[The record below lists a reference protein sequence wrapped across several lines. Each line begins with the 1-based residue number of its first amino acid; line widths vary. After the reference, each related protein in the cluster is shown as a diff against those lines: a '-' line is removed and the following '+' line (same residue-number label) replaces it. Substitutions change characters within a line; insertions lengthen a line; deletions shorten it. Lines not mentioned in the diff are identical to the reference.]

1 MKIKGSY
8 FPNED
13 WDFSDSG
20 KKLDVFVEM
29 LKSRGCKIGTDWHIR
44 SRKGN
49 LMSKLTRNGYWL
61 TMAAFNKK
69 CYYFCEHRVIYTW
82 LKGHIPY
89 GMQVNHK
96 DYNRGNNNI
105 DNLELLAPK
114 ENVAYSKCHSNPP
127 VGERSGRAK
136 FTDKQASTI
145 KFLCTQS
152 GWGVK
157 AINDFLGNPCTDSN
171 ISRIVNG
178 KRYPNAVTP
187 TDILEVYPTIVD
199 FTRNKKIG
207 IVEEIKNY
215 SMGLCGEVGELV
227 DLMKKMMYHDKDVQ
241 PVDVILEL
249 GDIMYY
255 LTAISMALGFDIDL
269 VAANNNAKLL
279 ARYPNGFDT
288 VKSNERIEDTA
299 SKLKES
305 YDNLMISLDDLVSI
319 MEESDEESKKI
330 DGNGDFR

>member
-13 WDFSDSG
+13 WDFSDSN

-29 LKSRGCKIGTDWHIR
+29 LKARGCVIGKDWHIR
-44 SRKGN
+44 SRRGN
-49 LMSKLTRNGYWL
+49 LMSKLMRNGYWL
-61 TMAAFNKK
+61 TMASFNKK
-69 CYYFCEHRVIYTW
+69 CYYFCEHRVIFTW
-82 LKGHIPY
+82 LKGHIPN

-105 DNLELLAPK
+105 ENLELMTPK
-114 ENVAYSKCHSNPP
+114 ENVEYSACHQNPP
-127 VGERSGRAK
+127 IGERSSKAK
-136 FTDKQASTI
+136 FTNKQSATI
-145 KFLCTQS
+145 KFLCQQS
-152 GWGVK
+152 GWGID
-157 AINDFLGNPCTDSN
+157 AINNFIGNPCTSAN
-171 ISRIVNG
+171 ISRIASG
-178 KRYPNAVTP
+178 KRYANVVTP

-255 LTAISMALGFDIDL
+255 LTAISMVLGFEPDL
-269 VAANNNAKLL
+269 VAANNNVKLL
-279 ARYPNGFDT
+279 SRYPNGFDT
-288 VKSNERIEDTA
+288 KKSNNRIEETVNALDEGSA
-299 SKLKES
+299 KLKSEMKELISILES
-305 YDNLMISLDDLVSI
+305 SGSNC
-319 MEESDEESKKI
+319 
-330 DGNGDFR
+330 DFR

>member
-13 WDFSDSG
+13 WDFSDSS
-20 KKLDVFVEM
+20 KKLDVFVDM
-29 LKSRGCKIGTDWHIR
+29 LKSRECTIGSDWHIR
-44 SRKGN
+44 SRRGN

-82 LKGHIPY
+82 LKGHIPD

-105 DNLELLAPK
+105 DNLELLTPK
-114 ENVAYSKCHSNPP
+114 ENAAYSKCHANPS
-127 VGERSGRAK
+127 VGERSKSAK
-136 FTDKQASTI
+136 FTDKQAGAI
-145 KFLCTQS
+145 KFLCSQS
-152 GWGVK
+152 GWSVK
-157 AINDFLGNPCTDSN
+157 AINDFLGNPCTSTN
-171 ISRIVNG
+171 ISRIVNV
-178 KRYPNAVTP
+178 KRYPNVVTP
-187 TDILEVYPTIVD
+187 TDVLEVYPTIVD

-207 IVEEIKNY
+207 IIEEIKDY

-241 PVDVILEL
+241 PVDVLLEL

-255 LTAISMALGFDIDL
+255 LTAISMVLGFDIDL
-269 VAANNNAKLL
+269 VAMNNNTKLL

-288 VKSNERIEDTA
+288 VKSNERIEDMTD
-299 SKLKES
+299 KLKRS
-305 YDNLMISLDDLVSI
+305 SANLKDYFDDLISA
-319 MEESDEESKKI
+319 MEESEEKYKKI
-330 DGNGDFR
+330 NGDNR